1 MLLRESFVA
10 CAISLKIDAI
20 KVDQSASDFNICAQ
34 SNSAYFKI
42 SKQVKNLV

>member
-1 MLLRESFVA
+1 MLLRESLFA
-10 CAISLKIDAI
+10 YGISLMDYYI
-20 KVDQSASDFNICAQ
+20 KVDQSISDFNIRAQ